1 MKLRRRLPP
10 HSRPGS
16 PRALLVAVALTGAA
30 TAGEPAAVL
39 EFEAQPDGKCQI
51 LSDGGRL
58 VSMVNRR
65 TDRAVKYRLVR
76 YFADH
81 PQNRVVGVIPAAG
94 VQALGCDT
102 VDGRAQRW
110 VVERYTIEGE

>member
-1 MKLRRRLPP
+1 M
-10 HSRPGS
+10 
-16 PRALLVAVALTGAA
+16 VTLTGAA
-30 TAGEPAAVL
+30 TAGESAAVL

-51 LSDGGRL
+51 LSDGGKL
-58 VSMVNRR
+58 VSLVNRR

-81 PQNRVVGVIPAAG
+81 PQNRVGGVIPASG

>member
-1 MKLRRRLPP
+1 M
-10 HSRPGS
+10 
-16 PRALLVAVALTGAA
+16 TGIAN
-30 TAGEPAAVL
+30 AGEPAAVL
-39 EFEAQPDGKCQI
+39 EFEAQPDGNCQI
-51 LSDGGRL
+51 LSDGGKL

-81 PQNRVVGVIPAAG
+81 PQNRVVGVIAAAG